1 MRSKKS
7 ISTTLR
13 LYPCCKEKKNKSR
26 FNNEKMITL
35 NKTAIHPNFILGA
48 FSFLLLLLGV
58 VLRSDDFMI
67 GDYLKLAGI
76 TCGAVHWIWSM
87 IDVFTNHELNS
98 KSRPFWT
105 ILVVLI
111 PPLGGMFYYMNGRTN
126 IGL

>member
-1 MRSKKS
+1 
-7 ISTTLR
+7 
-13 LYPCCKEKKNKSR
+13 
-26 FNNEKMITL
+26 MITL

-48 FSFLLLLLGV
+48 ISFLLLLLGV

-67 GDYLKLAGI
+67 GDYLKLSGI
-76 TCGAVHWIWSM
+76 ALGAVHWIWSM